1 MVTQTPIR
9 LVLADDHHLVR
20 GALSR
25 MLDAEPDLRVEA
37 ECEDG
42 AEALRKIRELMP
54 DIAVLDM
61 TMPHHTGLEVAAALA
76 ADGPAE
82 VRVVMLT
89 ARRAPELA
97 RRALDQG
104 ILGIVLKDDA
114 VEDLLSAI
122 RAAMSGQRFVSASLV
137 DSVLAPRSKS
147 DLSEREREVLRL
159 VSQGLTNAQTGCA
172 LGISGKT
179 VDNHRT
185 RIMRKLD
192 AHSVADLVR
201 HAIRMGL
208 VEA

>member
-1 MVTQTPIR
+1 MVDPPIR

-20 GALSR
+20 EALCR
-25 MLDAEPDLRVEA
+25 LLDAEPDLRVEA
-37 ECEDG
+37 ECKDG
-42 AEALRKIRELMP
+42 KEALAKIRELAP
-54 DIAVLDM
+54 DVAVLDM
-61 TMPHHTGLEVAAALA
+61 TMPHASGLEVAAQIAEN
-76 ADGPAE
+76 GPKQT
-82 VRVVMLT
+82 RLVMLT

-97 RRALDQG
+97 RRAIEHG

-114 VEDLLSAI
+114 VEDLFSAI
-122 RAAMSGQRFVSASLV
+122 RAVMLGHVFVSASLA
-137 DSVLAPRSKS
+137 DSVLSARTKAE
-147 DLSEREREVLRL
+147 LSAREREVLRL

-172 LGISGKT
+172 LSISAKT

-208 VEA
+208 VEP